1 VNGEH
6 LDRRALRIW
15 LDAASNLFAD
25 ARVSLTPAEFD
36 VFLDVFVGLIGRH
49 YARQEVTSLA
59 LHREKKS

>member
-1 VNGEH
+1 MRGEH

-15 LDAASNLFAD
+15 LDAATDLFAD
-25 ARVSLTPAEFD
+25 ARGALTPVEFN

-59 LHREKKS
+59 LRREKR